1 MRNQGNS
8 RIYLPQ
14 KSRPDSVFTRIEPN
28 TKFLDGH
35 DVEGVHLLTD
45 FEQVRELQVRLG
57 RFSKGPE
64 DFFPVNWPVSLTT
77 ENIDKLKSSPY
88 VVAPKPSGTRFLF
101 YVDSDGGMF
110 LENMTQHIFRVDEVH
125 AVKMVSSD
133 GRPVTDTLLD
143 GVLCKEKLNH
153 DDNCNGGEENP
164 KKLTFVIRDAIR
176 CNGLDL
182 TTRNIVK
189 RIDFVKEKII
199 KPREGSAQNE
209 VFTLDI
215 VEYLEAN
222 EATKSYLDPK
232 FEESYK
238 YPIRSFVFFPLK
250 NYSCYTDYD
259 VLQWAENDDQ
269 QCSFRLM
276 IPKGIQEPKEAEL
289 FMFGRSCAEI
299 KWDETIPLTDEIRNL
314 DGCIVDCRYVDQR
327 WMFVKQRFDRNIPN
341 GKRALEGKLH
351 ALKHPV
357 SRNLLLE
364 TLENYAPF

>member
-1 MRNQGNS
+1 MVLSNQKNFVYF
-8 RIYLPQ
+8 RLIN
-14 KSRPDSVFTRIEPN
+14 RPDSVFTRIEPN

-45 FEQVRELQVRLG
+45 FDQVRELQVRLG

-110 LENMTQHIFRVDEVH
+110 LENMTQHIFRVDEGH

-176 CNGLDL
+176 CNGEDL
-182 TTRNIVK
+182 KDRNIVE
-189 RIDFVKEKII
+189 RINFVKVYKLMYD
-199 KPREGSAQNE
+199 EG
-209 VFTLDI
+209 I
-215 VEYLEAN
+215 
-222 EATKSYLDPK
+222 
-232 FEESYK
+232 
-238 YPIRSFVFFPLK
+238 
-250 NYSCYTDYD
+250 
-259 VLQWAENDDQ
+259 DQ
-269 QCSFRLM
+269 
-276 IPKGIQEPKEAEL
+276 
-289 FMFGRSCAEI
+289 
-299 KWDETIPLTDEIRNL
+299 
-314 DGCIVDCRYVDQR
+314 
-327 WMFVKQRFDRNIPN
+327 
-341 GKRALEGKLH
+341 H
-351 ALKHPV
+351 
-357 SRNLLLE
+357 
-364 TLENYAPF
+364 